1 MKKILL
7 LFKRILGIPINIF
20 KSIRTFFKLLGFL
33 ILWPLVK
40 LGKMSEIIAKYMDR
54 NPKCAVLLLL
64 LSLVLAGLLFYVEWN
79 FVPSRKTLKTFGFF
93 YYNLHELLFAGVFF
107 FGLLNLFL
115 VVVGFSW
122 CIDKQYLEEKRARC
136 EHTGTSVNLK
146 FYENENSDKLSLDAE
161 NVYIHSWIE
170 PNEFSEFPNP
180 LPMNFKKKVLIQ
192 NERLLKNFLDAL
204 EDPARHWDD
213 LWDFSR
219 RDICR
224 EVEYGKD
231 DWSFLPFELYIVYH
245 QKIENVLDVMM
256 HRPTWKL
263 DAIKTYPNFMF
274 CKMRL
279 YEYRHYADAKNEED
293 EL

>member
-1 MKKILL
+1 MKKILQF
-7 LFKRILGIPINIF
+7 FKRILDIPINIL

-33 ILWPLVK
+33 ILWPLCKVCE
-40 LGKMSEIIAKYMDR
+40 MTTSVSKYMDR

-64 LSLVLAGLLFYVEWN
+64 LSLVLAGLLFYIEWN

-93 YYNLHELLFAGVFF
+93 YCGLYECLLNGVFALGF
-107 FGLLNLFL
+107 INILL
-115 VVVGFSW
+115 VVLGFLW
-122 CIDKQYLEEKRARC
+122 CITKQYKEQKEE
-136 EHTGTSVNLK
+136 EHEQTGISVNLK

-170 PNEFSEFPNP
+170 PDEFSEFSNP

-192 NERLLKNFLDAL
+192 DERLLKNFLDAL
-204 EDPARHWDD
+204 EDPARHCDVWN
-213 LWDFSR
+213 FSR
-219 RDICR
+219 DPVD
-224 EVEYGKD
+224 VED
-231 DWSFLPFELYIVYH
+231 DRLFLPFELYIVYH

-263 DAIKTYPNFMF
+263 DAIKTYSNFMF

-279 YEYRHYADAKNEED
+279 YEYEH
-293 EL
+293 